1 MIRNRLRWLGFGLV
15 ASAGAGLLGLTST
28 IHAPYAYGDDTA
40 YVIGGSGEPIPDQSF
55 VDTVEQLFLAP
66 NGYADYTPQ
75 ALATPEGN
83 SPLYTPVQSLT
94 LDESE
99 AQGVQILNSAILS
112 QTENGNNVVVY
123 GDSQSS
129 TISSMEM
136 ANLLTLPESEQP
148 GLDQL
153 AFVLT
158 GDPNNPAGGLF
169 ERFDGLT
176 IPSVGITFNG
186 ATPDLYPTDI
196 FTQEYDGFADFPQY
210 PIDPLSDLN
219 ALLGVYFV
227 HGTYENLT
235 LQQVTPVAD
244 GGDAIPLPTDPA
256 YGTETSYYLIPTADL
271 PLLDP
276 VRDIPVIGN
285 PLADLLQPDLTVLV
299 NIGYGNPD
307 YGYSAGPDG
316 YLPANVPT
324 PFGLF
329 PDVSLSTVAQDLITG
344 AQTGWQDFES
354 DISTE
359 INEVETGGL
368 SALLGSSDSSGTP
381 SITLSELL
389 TALSSDLSSP
399 TAFSTTLTDIVNTLS
414 GAVSTAYSTL
424 VPTADVANAL
434 LTTLPTYDLTL
445 FLDGIQEAAD
455 GNLSGLVD
463 AIGNPIAADEA
474 LIPLAGLIDFAA
486 IVNAAQTVASDLATL
501 VP

>member
-1 MIRNRLRWLGFGLV
+1 LGFGLL
-15 ASAGAGLLGLTST
+15 ASAGASLLGLTT
-28 IHAPYAYGDDTA
+28 MMHAPFAYGDDTA
-40 YVIGGSGEPIPDQSF
+40 FVIGGSGTPIPDQSF
-55 VDTVEQLFLAP
+55 VDTVEQLFLTP
-66 NGYADYTPQ
+66 NGYGDYAPQ

-99 AQGVQILNSAILS
+99 AQGVKILNSAILA

-169 ERFDGLT
+169 ERFDGLS
-176 IPSVGITFNG
+176 IPSLGITFNG

-227 HGTYENLT
+227 HGTYEDLT
-235 LQQVTPVAD
+235 LEQVTPVAD

-256 YGTETSYYLIPTADL
+256 FGTETNYYLIPTTDL

-276 VRDIPVIGN
+276 VRDIPVVGN

-316 YLPANVPT
+316 YLPANEPT

-329 PDVSLSTVAQDLITG
+329 PDVNLSTVAQDLITG

-354 DISTE
+354 DITTE
-359 INEVETGGL
+359 INEFETGGL
-368 SALLGSSDSSGTP
+368 SALLGSSSDTS

-399 TAFSTTLTDIVNTLS
+399 AAFDTTLTDIVNTLS
-414 GAVSTAYSTL
+414 GAASTAYSTL
-424 VPTADVANAL
+424 VPAANVANAL

-445 FLDGIQEAAD
+445 FLNGIQEAAG
-455 GNLSGLVD
+455 GNASGLLD
-463 AIGNPIAADEA
+463 AVGYPIAADEA
-474 LIPLAGLIDFAA
+474 LVPLAGLIDFAA
-486 IVNAAQTVASDLATL
+486 IANAAQTVAADLASL
-501 VP
+501 IP

>member
-1 MIRNRLRWLGFGLV
+1 VTGKRLRWLGFGLV
-15 ASAGAGLLGLTST
+15 ASAGAGLLAMTST
-28 IHAPYAYGDDTA
+28 MHAPYAYADDTA
-40 YVIGGSGEPIPDQSF
+40 YVIGGSGTPIPDQSF

-99 AQGVQILNSAILS
+99 AQGLQILNSAILS

-136 ANLLTLPESEQP
+136 ANLLTLPESQQP

-186 ATPDLYPTDI
+186 ATPDVYPTDI

-210 PIDPLSDLN
+210 PIDPFSDLN

-256 YGTETSYYLIPTADL
+256 FGTETNYYLIPTADL

-276 VRDIPVIGN
+276 VRDIPIVGN

-316 YLPANVPT
+316 YLPANEPT

-329 PDVSLSTVAQDLITG
+329 PDINLSTVAQDLLTG
-344 AQTGWQDFES
+344 AQTGLQAFES
-354 DISTE
+354 DISSE
-359 INEVETGGL
+359 ISEFETGGL
-368 SALLGSSDSSGTP
+368 SALLGSSSDTGTS
-381 SITLSELL
+381 SITELL
-389 TALSSDLSSP
+389 TTLSSDLSSP
-399 TAFSTTLTDIVNTLS
+399 EAFSTTFTDIVNTLS
-414 GAVSTAYSTL
+414 SATATAYSTL
-424 VPTADVANAL
+424 VPAADVANAL
-434 LTTLPTYDLTL
+434 LTTLPNYDLTL
-445 FLDGIQEAAD
+445 FLNGLEA
-455 GNLSGLVD
+455 GSLVD
-463 AIGNPIAADEA
+463 AIGYPIAADEA

-486 IVNAAQTVASDLATL
+486 IANAAQTIATDLSG
-501 VP
+501 VF

>member
-1 MIRNRLRWLGFGLV
+1 MTGNQLRCLGFGLL
-15 ASAGAGLLGLTST
+15 ASAGASLLGFTST
-28 IHAPYAYGDDTA
+28 MHPPYACADDTA
-40 YVIGGSGEPIPDQSF
+40 YVIGGSGTPIPDQSF

-66 NGYADYTPQ
+66 NGYAGYAPQ

-136 ANLLTLPESEQP
+136 ANLLTLPQSERP

-169 ERFDGLT
+169 ERFDGLS
-176 IPSVGITFNG
+176 IPSLGITFNG
-186 ATPDLYPTDI
+186 ATPDVYPTDI

-210 PIDPLSDLN
+210 PIDPFSDLN

-256 YGTETSYYLIPTADL
+256 FGTETSYYLIPTADL

-276 VRDIPVIGN
+276 VRDIPIVGN

-316 YLPANVPT
+316 YLPANEPT

-329 PDVSLSTVAQDLITG
+329 PDINLSTVAQDLLTG
-344 AQTGWQDFES
+344 AQTGLQAFES

-359 INEVETGGL
+359 ISEFETGGL
-368 SALLGSSDSSGTP
+368 SALLGSSSDTGTS
-381 SITLSELL
+381 SITELL
-389 TALSSDLSSP
+389 TTLSSDLSSP
-399 TAFSTTLTDIVNTLS
+399 EAFSTTITNIVNTLS
-414 GAVSTAYSTL
+414 GAAATAYSTL
-424 VPTADVANAL
+424 VPAANVANAL

-445 FLDGIQEAAD
+445 FLNGLEA
-455 GNLSGLVD
+455 GNAID
-463 AIGNPIAADEA
+463 AIGYPIAADEA
-474 LIPLAGLIDFAA
+474 LVPLAGLIDFAA
-486 IVNAAQTVASDLATL
+486 IANAAQTVASDLAGL
-501 VP
+501 F

>member
-1 MIRNRLRWLGFGLV
+1 MPGNRLRCLGFGLL
-15 ASAGAGLLGLTST
+15 ASAGASLLGLTSMMQ
-28 IHAPYAYGDDTA
+28 APFAYGDNTA
-40 YVIGGSGEPIPDQSF
+40 FVIGGSGTPIPDQSF

-66 NGYADYTPQ
+66 NGFADYAPQ

-99 AQGVQILNSAILS
+99 AQGVQILNNAILS

-169 ERFDGLT
+169 ERFDGLS
-176 IPSVGITFNG
+176 IPSLGITFNG
-186 ATPDLYPTDI
+186 ATPDVYPTDI

-210 PIDPLSDLN
+210 PIDPFSDLN

-256 YGTETSYYLIPTADL
+256 FGTETSYYLIPTANL

-276 VRDIPVIGN
+276 VRDIPIVGN

-316 YLPANVPT
+316 YLPANEPT

-329 PDVSLSTVAQDLITG
+329 PDINLSTVAQDLLTG
-344 AQTGWQDFES
+344 AQTGWQAFES
-354 DISTE
+354 DISSE
-359 INEVETGGL
+359 ISEFETGGL
-368 SALLGSSDSSGTP
+368 SALLGSSSETSGP
-381 SITLSELL
+381 SLPELL
-389 TALSSDLSSP
+389 AALSSDLSSP
-399 TAFSTTLTDIVNTLS
+399 EALSTTITNIVNTLS
-414 GAVSTAYSTL
+414 GAAATAYSTL
-424 VPTADVANAL
+424 VPAADVANAL
-434 LTTLPTYDLTL
+434 LTTLPNYDLTL
-445 FLDGIQEAAD
+445 FLNGLEA
-455 GNLSGLVD
+455 GNLVD
-463 AIGNPIAADEA
+463 AIGYPIAADEA
-474 LIPLAGLIDFAA
+474 LVPLAGLIDFAA
-486 IVNAAQTVASDLATL
+486 IANAAQTVASDLSGL
-501 VP
+501 F